1 MKNLILLCFFFFVLS
16 GKAQQSVNASGGNG
30 TGAGGSFSYTVGQV
44 DYVSATG
51 TNGSISQGVQQ
62 PFEIFTL
69 GNNDYPT
76 IQLQAIVYPNPT
88 TDNVYLSITNLSIDN
103 LDFELYDIL
112 GKTITK
118 QKIISNE
125 TQISMEN
132 LSAGNYFIVV
142 NENNKNLK
150 TFKIIK
156 K

>member
-1 MKNLILLCFFFFVLS
+1 MKNIFFLCSFFFVLS
-16 GKAQQSVNASGGNG
+16 GNAQQSLNASGGNG
-30 TGAGGSFSYTVGQV
+30 IGTGGSFSYTVGQI

-69 GNNDYPT
+69 GTDNFPS
-76 IQLQAIVYPNPT
+76 IQLEVIVYPNPT
-88 TDNVYLSITNLSIDN
+88 TDNVNLSITNLSIDN
-103 LDFELYDIL
+103 LYFELYDIL
-112 GKTITK
+112 GKTIAK

>member
-1 MKNLILLCFFFFVLS
+1 MKKTLLFLLFS
-16 GKAQQSVNASGGNG
+16 ISYTYAQQSVNASGGNG
-30 TGAGGSFSYTVGQV
+30 TGTGGSVSFTVGQI
-44 DYVSATG
+44 DYVSASG
-51 TNGSISQGVQQ
+51 SNGSITQGVQQ

-88 TDNVYLSITNLSIDN
+88 TENVNLSITNFSLEN
-103 LDFELYDIL
+103 LEYDLYDVT
-112 GKTITK
+112 GKLISH
-118 QKIISNE
+118 QKITANE

-132 LSAGNYFIVV
+132 LSAGNYFIAV
-142 NENNKNLK
+142 NENSKNLK